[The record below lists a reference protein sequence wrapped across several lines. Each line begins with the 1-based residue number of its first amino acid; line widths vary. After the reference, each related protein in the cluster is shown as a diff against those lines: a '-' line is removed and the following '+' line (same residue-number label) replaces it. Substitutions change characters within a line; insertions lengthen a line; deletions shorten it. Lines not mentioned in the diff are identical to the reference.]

1 MGVDVTIAVGA
12 ADVVIVAAVAPP
24 AIIDVGLFESTI
36 GVICI

>member
-12 ADVVIVAAVAPP
+12 ADVVIVAAVAP
-24 AIIDVGLFESTI
+24 ATIVGLFESTI